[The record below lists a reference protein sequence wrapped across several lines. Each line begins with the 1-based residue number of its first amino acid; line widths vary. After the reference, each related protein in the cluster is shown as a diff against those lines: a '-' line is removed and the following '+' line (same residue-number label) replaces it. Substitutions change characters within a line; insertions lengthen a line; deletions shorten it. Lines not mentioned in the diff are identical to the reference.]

1 MRTHTSPIAGRH
13 LLVLVFGA
21 LLLGAVS
28 VLIGQ

>member
-1 MRTHTSPIAGRH
+1 MRTQTTHIAGRH
-13 LLVLVFGA
+13 LVLLVFGA